1 MGIEVVV
8 VVVVF
13 GNIVRFEGLE
23 VGDVVNLVVVDVV
36 VVFLVV
42 EVVFGV
48 VVVVVVVVVLI
59 EGVAVVVVV
68 VVLIVV
74 VVVVADDGCFE
85 VVPHKFGG
93 KVSIVNPSSGL
104 IWSVSALDPAKI
116 IKKKSE
122 KNIFI
127 LFLLRDTKTVNLVC
141 GWWSF
146 IICQ

>member
-1 MGIEVVV
+1 MGIEVVVV

-42 EVVFGV
+42 FGV
-48 VVVVVVVVVLI
+48 VVVVVVVVVVLI
-59 EGVAVVVVV
+59 VGVAVVVVV